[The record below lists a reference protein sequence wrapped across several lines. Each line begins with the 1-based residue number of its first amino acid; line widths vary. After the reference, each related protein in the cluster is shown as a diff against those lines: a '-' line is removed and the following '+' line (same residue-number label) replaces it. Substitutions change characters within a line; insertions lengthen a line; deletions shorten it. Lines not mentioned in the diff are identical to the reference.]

1 VRKHAPRDLADGR
14 NLADLEDVVGHGD
27 RIAGARA
34 PVKPAARIAGMSASY
49 QLTEEQE
56 LFRKTVRELAE
67 AKIAP
72 RAAEI
77 DEADEYPRDMHEL
90 LVRNDL
96 MAIGYPEEYGGS
108 GGPVEFV
115 VFIEEIS
122 RVSAGVSLI
131 PLVNRLGAIPVMLAG
146 NDAQKKEL
154 LTGIVRGERQMAYC
168 LTEPESGSDAAAMRS
183 RAVRDGDSWVL
194 NGTKRFITNAGVAD
208 TYTYF
213 AVTDPD
219 GAKGKNISAF
229 LVRQENPGFGIGR
242 EEHKMGIKGS
252 PTREVV
258 LDNYSAPADDLLGDV
273 NAGFTYAMRTLDY
286 SRPTIAAQAL
296 GIAQGAFDHALAY
309 AKDRQQFGQSIASFQ
324 GIQFMLADMAMA
336 IEAARLLVYKS
347 VHKVVNREQD
357 VSYWAAIAKCF
368 ASDAAMKVTTD
379 AVQILGGYGYVK
391 EFPVERMMRDA
402 KITQIYEGTNQIQR
416 VVIAR
421 ALERG
426 QKMGV

>member
-1 VRKHAPRDLADGR
+1 MTTA
-14 NLADLEDVVGHGD
+14 
-27 RIAGARA
+27 
-34 PVKPAARIAGMSASY
+34 Y
-49 QLTEEQE
+49 QPTEEQE
-56 LFRKTVRELAE
+56 LFRQSVRALAE
-67 AKIAP
+67 GKIAL

-77 DEADEYPRDMHEL
+77 DEADEYPADMHEL
-90 LVRNDL
+90 FVRNDL
-96 MAIGYPEEYGGS
+96 MAIGYPEEFGGS
-108 GGPVEFV
+108 GGPMEFCI
-115 VFIEEIS
+115 FIEEVS

-146 NDAQKKEL
+146 NDEQKKEL
-154 LTGIVRGERQMAYC
+154 LGGIVRGERQMAYC
-168 LTEPESGSDAAAMRS
+168 LTEPGSGSDAAAMRS
-183 RAVRDGDSWVL
+183 RAIRQADGWVL

-219 GAKGKNISAF
+219 GTKGKNISAF
-229 LVRQENPGFGIGR
+229 IVRSEKPGFGIGR
-242 EEHKMGIKGS
+242 EEHKMGIRGS

-258 LDNYSAPADDLLGDV
+258 LSDYVAPADDLLGEE
-273 NAGFTYAMRTLDY
+273 NLGFTYAMRTLDF

-296 GIAQGAFDHALAY
+296 GIAQGAFDHAVAY
-309 AKDRQQFGQSIASFQ
+309 AKDRQQFSQPVIKFQ

-336 IEAARLLVYKS
+336 IEASRMLVYKS
-347 VHKVVNREQD
+347 AAKVIDRAAD
-357 VSYWAAIAKCF
+357 VSYWAAIAKCY
-368 ASDAAMKVTTD
+368 ASDTAMKVTTD

-421 ALERG
+421 ALERR
-426 QKMGV
+426 